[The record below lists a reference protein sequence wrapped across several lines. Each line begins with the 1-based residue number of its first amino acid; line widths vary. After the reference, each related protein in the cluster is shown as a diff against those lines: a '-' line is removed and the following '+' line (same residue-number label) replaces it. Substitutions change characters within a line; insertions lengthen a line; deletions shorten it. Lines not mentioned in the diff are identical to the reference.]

1 MSALNPTPEKLLCD
15 AQGRPYF
22 LWGDTELTLAKF
34 RGLLV
39 SADADTRA
47 YLIAKPMRQAKP
59 DDVFTFVTLA
69 DLTQQWP
76 AVEAQLGNKRAFWQW
91 VLDTWQPRRDA
102 A

>member
-1 MSALNPTPEKLLCD
+1 MSALNPTPANLLCD

-22 LWGDTELTLAKF
+22 LWDTDLTLAKF

-47 YLIAKPMRQAKP
+47 YLIAKLMRQAKP

-69 DLTQQWP
+69 DLTQQWS
-76 AVEAQLGNKRAFWQW
+76 AVETQLGHKRAFWQW